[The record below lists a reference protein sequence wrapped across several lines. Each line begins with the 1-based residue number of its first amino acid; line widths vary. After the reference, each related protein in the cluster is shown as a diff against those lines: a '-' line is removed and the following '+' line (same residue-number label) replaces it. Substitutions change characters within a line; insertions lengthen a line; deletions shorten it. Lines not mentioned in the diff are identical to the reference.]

1 MLILKDKRI
10 KDYKI
15 VQDISQYM
23 DTRKRESVNT
33 FKVFLESM
41 SHKGSNQ
48 ETCIYGQFN
57 FLDTR
62 DSPP

>member
-41 SHKGSNQ
+41 F
-48 ETCIYGQFN
+48 T
-57 FLDTR
+57 
-62 DSPP
+62 